1 MYTIED
7 IKNVVFTRVGRGYRI
22 DEVDEFIDEVVRTM
36 EATQKNTD
44 ALMQKLGVL
53 ADKIEEYRAQEGSI
67 HNALL
72 TAQRAADQITKDAQ
86 ETAAKLKEE
95 SERTAAKLESEAR
108 QKANALTE
116 QAEADYQAKLADTK
130 QQATKVIA
138 EAKDRSGR
146 MLFDALEKSRA
157 ERAAL
162 EEMKRQTQSFKDQL
176 IAMYHEQIAL
186 IERLAAQERVIPAP
200 PVAAETAAQDKAEAV
215 EAAAAVATAKA
226 KHVASSA
233 AVVDEVPD
241 AVEQVTP
248 AQPEMPSTPE
258 PVDIQ
263 SHSDPEPVEEK
274 EASSPIVQPVQR
286 PVASAVDQPQKNTP
300 PASVPAKAPTRFQ
313 IDADPEEE
321 RPSKFSNLKFGED
334 YDLSD
339 DEDYLEEEPSRG
351 FFKKRKNR
359 N

>member
-116 QAEADYQAKLADTK
+116 QAEADYQARLADTK

-176 IAMYHEQIAL
+176 IAMYHEQISL

-200 PVAAETAAQDKAEAV
+200 PVAAETVAQDKAEAA
-215 EAAAAVATAKA
+215 EAAVAVATDKARHEASSAVAVEEAPDAVEREAPARPEVSSDVEPVEIASNSDPVPVEAKDA
-226 KHVASSA
+226 PSQVRQPAQRPASSA
-233 AVVDEVPD
+233 A
-241 AVEQVTP
+241 A
-248 AQPEMPSTPE
+248 
-258 PVDIQ
+258 
-263 SHSDPEPVEEK
+263 
-274 EASSPIVQPVQR
+274 
-286 PVASAVDQPQKNTP
+286 QPQKTTP
-300 PASVPAKAPTRFQ
+300 PASASAKAPTRFQ

>member
-1 MYTIED
+1 
-7 IKNVVFTRVGRGYRI
+7 
-22 DEVDEFIDEVVRTM
+22 M

-108 QKANALTE
+108 ERANALTE

-157 ERAAL
+157 ERTAL

-200 PVAAETAAQDKAEAV
+200 PVEAETAVKGNAEAV

-226 KHVASSA
+226 EQEASSQA
-233 AVVDEVPD
+233 AVEEVPD

-248 AQPEMPSTPE
+248 AQPEESSDVKPVEISSQSNPE
-258 PVDIQ
+258 PAEAKNA
-263 SHSDPEPVEEK
+263 PLPVR
-274 EASSPIVQPVQR
+274 QPAQR
-286 PVASAVDQPQKNTP
+286 PAKSAVNEPKKNESPVT
-300 PASVPAKAPTRFQ
+300 PAKAPTRFQ